1 MNSPTVLASSIAS
14 VPHLQA
20 FDLLLKKRLGALKL
34 DSLLVYLIDTV
45 DASALYYLAYQFD
58 VLGYKGMHLA
68 TTEQQQRDLIKKA
81 IELHRFKG
89 TLWAVRESLKAIGFP
104 DAEITE
110 HITHWATFKV
120 VLNIGVST
128 ITPQMIADVVRMINE
143 YKNTRSHL
151 YGIEFKIS
159 FDDEITIT
167 DTSYEEQADIDNDA
181 ISVGGDFR
189 YNGEEYYNG
198 ERNYSSDTD
207 VLTIQIIP

>member
-1 MNSPTVLASSIAS
+1 MNKLTVLASSLAS
-14 VPHLQA
+14 IPHLQA
-20 FDLLLKKRLGALKL
+20 FDLLVKKRFDALTL

-45 DASALYYLAYQFD
+45 DESALYFLAHQFD

-68 TTEQQQRDLIKKA
+68 QTVERQRSLIKKA

-89 TLWAVRESLKAIGFP
+89 TLWAVQESLKAIGFP

-128 ITPQMIADVVRMINE
+128 ITPQMVADVDRMINE

-151 YGIEFKIS
+151 YGIEFKIA

-167 DTSYEEQADIDNDA
+167 DASYEEEANIDDDSL
-181 ISVGGDFR
+181 SVGGDFR

-198 ERNYSSDTD
+198 DRNYSSDTD
-207 VLTIQIIP
+207 VLTIEII